1 MEGRQLASPS
11 VDAHGFQ
18 QQLLDDFGD
27 RLLEP
32 LFSPPQ
38 GSSQMSAMSKPTTS
52 GDRSTPWRRDE
63 HARFVQALEAFGTAG
78 DIAWA
83 QIAAFVGSRSVADAR
98 RHGQHYL
105 AQLIRQPAR
114 SSAFDWVVDSLS
126 DGLSDVETPTGSYCS
141 QNDPGNTLSAFCL
154 GSDALQTALKPRK
167 MPSVRAFPPPALGQQ
182 QQPQQR
188 RTTARRGKVWTFQE
202 DKAFET
208 ALAGWTSDKPYS
220 WAKIAAALPGK
231 SARDVRSRYEKL
243 LGDVSS
249 IEGSAF
255 SSLSLAGDVP
265 ALRQRPPPI
274 DITVKSSSSNSSNS
288 SSSHSNTLRSAA
300 GLLSPT
306 LFDLLDAS
314 DGGEQQP
321 LAVKRE
327 PKEDGATPRVW
338 REFLADAFKFDETR
352 VAEAPAA
359 SGDGG
364 QEDVEMTS
372 E

>member
-1 MEGRQLASPS
+1 M
-11 VDAHGFQ
+11 
-18 QQLLDDFGD
+18 
-27 RLLEP
+27 
-32 LFSPPQ
+32 
-38 GSSQMSAMSKPTTS
+38 GSTSQ
-52 GDRSTPWRRDE
+52 D
-63 HARFVQALEAFGTAG
+63 
-78 DIAWA
+78 
-83 QIAAFVGSRSVADAR
+83 
-98 RHGQHYL
+98 
-105 AQLIRQPAR
+105 
-114 SSAFDWVVDSLS
+114 
-126 DGLSDVETPTGSYCS
+126 
-141 QNDPGNTLSAFCL
+141 L
-154 GSDALQTALKPRK
+154 G
-167 MPSVRAFPPPALGQQ
+167 VN
-182 QQPQQR
+182 
-188 RTTARRGKVWTFQE
+188 
-202 DKAFET
+202 
-208 ALAGWTSDKPYS
+208 SDKS
-220 WAKIAAALPGK
+220 WA
-231 SARDVRSRYEKL
+231 ARLRLVASVVTRTEGVYEKL
-243 LGDVSS
+243 WGDVSS

-255 SSLSLAGDVP
+255 SSLSLVGDVP
-265 ALRQRPPPI
+265 VLRQRPPPI
-274 DITVKSSSSNSSNS
+274 DITVKSSSSNS